1 VVANGSSPALER
13 VQLRAMIDTATTVL
27 VPVSAPATAAPI
39 PRHRRIAVIAGDGI
53 GREVMPVALDVVRA
67 AARDEVEIE
76 TVAFPWS
83 CDFYLE
89 TGAMMP
95 ADALDTLRAFDAI
108 FLGAIGDPSRVPDT
122 TSLWG
127 SLLKIRKGLNLAVNV
142 RPARFLPGM
151 PSPLIDPNGFDVVV
165 ARENTEGE
173 YSDVGGRIHQ
183 GDREIAI
190 QVNVFTRQGTTAV
203 VRYALDLARTRRG
216 RLTSATKSNGIMH
229 AMPFWDEVV
238 RDVAADYPDV
248 AVESMHLDAL
258 LARLVRDPARF
269 DVIVG
274 SNLFGDLLT
283 DLSAALMGSIGIAP
297 SANIDPTGVSPSL
310 FEPVH
315 GSAPDIAGRGIA
327 NPIGQVWTG
336 ALMLRHLGYPVAADR
351 IEAAI
356 AASIVEGELTPD
368 MGGTLST
375 TEVGVRLVARIEAGA
390 R

>member
-1 VVANGSSPALER
+1 MTEHTE
-13 VQLRAMIDTATTVL
+13 TAPT
-27 VPVSAPATAAPI
+27 PSA
-39 PRHRRIAVIAGDGI
+39 RRRIAIIPGDGI
-53 GREVMPVALDVVRA
+53 GREVVPVALDVLLA
-67 AARDEVEIE
+67 ATRGDVDLDTTE
-76 TVAFPWS
+76 FPWS
-83 CDFYLE
+83 CDYYLE

-95 ADALDTLRAFDAI
+95 PDGLDILRTFDAI
-108 FLGAIGDPSRVPDT
+108 FLGAVGDPARVPDT
-122 TSLWG
+122 VSLWG
-127 SLLKIRKGLNLAVNV
+127 LLLRIRKGLGLAVNV
-142 RPARFLPGM
+142 RPARFLAGM
-151 PSPLIDPNGFDVVV
+151 PSPLRDPGGFDVVV
-165 ARENTEGE
+165 VRENTEGE
-173 YSDVGGRIHQ
+173 YSDVGGRIHE

-190 QVNVFTRQGTTAV
+190 QVNVFTRLGTTAV
-203 VRYALDLARTRRG
+203 VRHALELARSRRG
-216 RLTSATKSNGIMH
+216 RLTSATKSNGIVH

-238 RDVAADYPDV
+238 RDVATDYPDV

-336 ALMLRHLGYPVAADR
+336 ALMLRHLGFEAAAAR
-351 IEAAI
+351 IESAI
-356 AASIVEGELTPD
+356 AAAILAGELTPD
-368 MGGTLST
+368 MGGSLST
-375 TEVGVRLVARIEAGA
+375 TQVGDRLVARLKAA
-390 R
+390 RA

>member
-1 VVANGSSPALER
+1 
-13 VQLRAMIDTATTVL
+13 MTTPL
-27 VPVSAPATAAPI
+27 DPGRIAPA
-39 PRHRRIAVIAGDGI
+39 RRRIAVIPGDGI
-53 GREVMPVALDVVRA
+53 GREVVPVALDVVHA
-67 AARDEVEIE
+67 AALGEVEFE

-95 ADALDTLRAFDAI
+95 PDGLDTLRAFDAI
-108 FLGAIGDPSRVPDT
+108 FLGAVGDPARVPDNV
-122 TSLWG
+122 SLWG
-127 SLLKIRKGLNLAVNV
+127 LLLRIRKGLGLAVNV
-142 RPARFLPGM
+142 RPARFLAGM
-151 PSPLIDPNGFDVVV
+151 PSPLRDPAGFDVVV
-165 ARENTEGE
+165 VRENTEGE
-173 YSDVGGRIHQ
+173 YSDVGGRVHD
-183 GDREIAI
+183 GDREMAI
-190 QVNVFTRQGTTAV
+190 QVNVFTRLGTTAV
-203 VRYALDLARTRRG
+203 VRYALDLARTRGG

-238 RDVAADYPDV
+238 RDVAAGYPDV
-248 AVESMHLDAL
+248 TVESMHLDAL
-258 LARLVRDPARF
+258 LARLVREPARF

-297 SANIDPTGVSPSL
+297 SANIDPTGTNPSL

-336 ALMLRHLGYPVAADR
+336 ALMLRHLGFVASAER
-351 IEAAI
+351 IESAI
-356 AASIVEGELTPD
+356 AKVILAGELTPD

-375 TEVGVRLVARIEAGA
+375 TDVGARLVARIEAD
-390 R
+390 RV

>member
-1 VVANGSSPALER
+1 MTDSAAN
-13 VQLRAMIDTATTVL
+13 VL
-27 VPVSAPATAAPI
+27 VPVSSPAGAASV

-67 AARDEVEIE
+67 AAGDDVELE
-76 TVAFPWS
+76 TDLFPWS
-83 CDFYLE
+83 CDFYVK

-95 ADALDTLRAFDAI
+95 ADALDTLRTYDAI

-127 SLLKIRKGLNLAVNV
+127 SLLKIRKELNLAVNV
-142 RPARFLPGM
+142 RPARYLPGM
-151 PSPLIDPNGFDVVV
+151 PSPLIDPDGFDVVV

-173 YSDVGGRIHQ
+173 YSDVGGRMHQ

-203 VRYALDLARTRRG
+203 VRYALELARSRRG

-238 RDVAADYPDV
+238 RDVAAEYPDV
-248 AVESMHLDAL
+248 TVESMHLDAL
-258 LARLVRDPARF
+258 LARLVRDPGRF

-297 SANIDPTGVSPSL
+297 SANIDPTGASPSL

-315 GSAPDIAGRGIA
+315 GSAPDIAGKGIA
-327 NPIGQVWTG
+327 NPIGQVWTS

-356 AASIVEGELTPD
+356 AAVIVAGELTPD
-368 MGGTLST
+368 MGGTLTT
-375 TEVGVRLVARIEAGA
+375 TEVGARLIARLEAAAG
-390 R
+390 

>member
-1 VVANGSSPALER
+1 MTDIAAPAP
-13 VQLRAMIDTATTVL
+13 
-27 VPVSAPATAAPI
+27 VPVSAPAGSTPA

-53 GREVMPVALDVVRA
+53 GREVMPVALEVVQA
-67 AARDEVEIE
+67 AAGDDVTIE

-83 CDFYLE
+83 CDFYVE

-95 ADALDTLRAFDAI
+95 ADALDTLRTFDAI

-127 SLLKIRKGLNLAVNV
+127 SLLKMRKGLGLAVNM
-142 RPARFLPGM
+142 RPARYLAGM
-151 PSPLIDPNGFDVVV
+151 PSPLIDPGDFDIVV

-173 YSDVGGRIHQ
+173 YSDVGGRMHE

-203 VRYALDLARTRRG
+203 VRYALELARSRRG

-258 LARLVRDPARF
+258 LARLVRDPGRF

-315 GSAPDIAGRGIA
+315 GSAPDIAGQGIA
-327 NPIGQVWTG
+327 NPLGQVWTG
-336 ALMLRHLGYPVAADR
+336 ALMLRHLGYPAAADR

-356 AASIVEGELTPD
+356 GAAIIARELTPD

-375 TEVGVRLVARIEAGA
+375 VEVGERLVARVAAAG
-390 R
+390 